1 MTVRGGRVGLLAL
14 LFDLPEAIRL
24 LLVGVIGG
32 SSKAKKPKKA
42 ASSQKEMLLPI
53 AGKKPAKEATAKKP
67 TVRPQRKSA

>member
-1 MTVRGGRVGLLAL
+1 LTVRGGRVGLLAL
-14 LFDLPEAIRL
+14 LFDLPEAIR

-53 AGKKPAKEATAKKP
+53 AGKKPAKEATARKP